1 MPQKNNIPPQILLDF
16 LRVLHDSICTQVHF
30 FPLEAPSC
38 QEAAG
43 VTYTQ
48 WGRSP
53 LHFNENEGKKIKG
66 FCLMVLL
73 LEVNIMRRLRNKPGS
88 PKKIFRIIINFE
100 KIEYLLNIFS
110 LLIRYHILSYL

>member
-1 MPQKNNIPPQILLDF
+1 
-16 LRVLHDSICTQVHF
+16 VHF

-38 QEAAG
+38 REAAG
-43 VTYTQ
+43 VTYMQ

-53 LHFNENEGKKIKG
+53 LHFNENEGKKITSVQAKG

-73 LEVNIMRRLRNKPGS
+73 LEVNFIKRLRNKPGS
-88 PKKIFRIIINFE
+88 PKKIFRIIIKFE

-110 LLIRYHILSYL
+110 LLISYHILGNFLIHTFFG

>member
-1 MPQKNNIPPQILLDF
+1 
-16 LRVLHDSICTQVHF
+16 VHF

-38 QEAAG
+38 QEA
-43 VTYTQ
+43 
-48 WGRSP
+48 
-53 LHFNENEGKKIKG
+53 KG

-73 LEVNIMRRLRNKPGS
+73 LEVNFIKRLKGS

-110 LLIRYHILSYL
+110 LLISYHILSYL